1 MKEHIN
7 YPKTINRMMKLQRE
21 IKRRRTGVGHG
32 DFVDLIRVK
41 PDLATSALEDASGEP
56 LL

>member
-7 YPKTINRMMKLQRE
+7 YQKTINRMMKLQRE